1 MIIINVFYCPLQV
14 RLKYRDLYY
23 KYRQKVDLLKVLKQ
37 EYDQPLASEP
47 SVLADF
53 FDFLRSG
60 GVTSGEQVVVV
71 ANSAELLPLLRWK
84 AIPLDV
90 ALIAGKMV
98 MKIVIFIVVVDSVAQ
113 PEKVIIYFY

>member
-53 FDFLRSG
+53 FDFLRSC
-60 GVTSGEQVVVV
+60 GVKSGEQVVVV

>member
-23 KYRQKVDLLKVLKQ
+23 KYRQKVDLLKVLNQ

-60 GVTSGEQVVVV
+60 GVKSGEQVVVV
-71 ANSAELLPLLRWK
+71 ANSAELLPLLQRWTREGRPSCWPSCSSN
-84 AIPLDV
+84 ASRS
-90 ALIAGKMV
+90 GR
-98 MKIVIFIVVVDSVAQ
+98 Q
-113 PEKVIIYFY
+113 TCC